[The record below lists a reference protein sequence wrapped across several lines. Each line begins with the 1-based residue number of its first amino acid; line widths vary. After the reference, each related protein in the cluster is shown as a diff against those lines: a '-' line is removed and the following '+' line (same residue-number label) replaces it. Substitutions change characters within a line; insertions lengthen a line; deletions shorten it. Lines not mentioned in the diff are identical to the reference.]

1 MGGETVGPQ
10 MTAPDDTLG
19 SVLAVAFQDLDDARE
34 DFRQAEF
41 KDAAGVLSR
50 FLIALDREP
59 LAGFLDSLLPSVNLD
74 EWLKHASASAGSM
87 VGSAA
92 LDWPHDRAER
102 VALQLA
108 VCKAIASKKLDFL
121 NFVHQ
126 HFHVG
131 NALSAHVF
139 VFNQKILAPVIRDIR
154 RLTELRQ
161 VTSVLTQAMGK
172 LPASGDAILDNLL
185 EDASKRFRDPAP
197 AARRDAV
204 EKLWDGWERL
214 KTLEAS
220 GNKSASIQVLLNT
233 AAEPGSTFRTLL
245 ETEARALTDIGNSFH
260 IRHFETNK
268 TPVPLP
274 EHVDYLFH
282 RLYALVNL
290 LITVRAGQF
299 VERP

>member
-1 MGGETVGPQ
+1 
-10 MTAPDDTLG
+10 MTDSANNLE
-19 SVLAVAFQDLDDARE
+19 SILANAFQDLEDARE

-41 KDAAGVLSR
+41 KDASGVLGR
-50 FLIALDREP
+50 FVLALDREP
-59 LAGFLDSLLPSVNLD
+59 LAGFLASQLPSVD
-74 EWLKHASASAGSM
+74 MDGWLQRSSESAGSI
-87 VGSAA
+87 VGSAE
-92 LDWPHDRAER
+92 LDWHHDRAER
-102 VALQLA
+102 VAMQVA
-108 VCKAIASKKLDFL
+108 VCRAIASKKLDFL

-131 NALSAHVF
+131 SALSAHVF
-139 VFNQKILAPVIRDIR
+139 VFNQKILIPVIRDLR

-161 VTSVLTQAMGK
+161 VTSVLTQAIGK

-185 EDASKRFRDPAP
+185 QDASKRFRDPAP
-197 AARRDAV
+197 AARRDAI

-214 KTLEAS
+214 KTLDTYD
-220 GNKSASIQVLLNT
+220 NKSASVQALLNIV
-233 AAEPGSTFRTLL
+233 AEPGSTFRTLL

-268 TPVPLP
+268 VPVPLP

-290 LITVRAGQF
+290 LITARSVKALRGNSQLSAQHL
-299 VERP
+299 

>member
-1 MGGETVGPQ
+1 
-10 MTAPDDTLG
+10 MTATNGTLE
-19 SVLAVAFQDLDDARE
+19 SVLSVAIQDLEDARE

-41 KDAAGVLSR
+41 KDAASVLNR
-50 FLIALDREP
+50 FLMALNCEP
-59 LAGFLDSLLPSVNLD
+59 IAGFLASLLPAVNLD
-74 EWLKHASASAGSM
+74 EWLMRASASAGST
-87 VGSAA
+87 VGSTA

-108 VCKAIASKKLDFL
+108 VCRAIASKKLDFL

-131 NALSAHVF
+131 SALSAHVF
-139 VFNQKILAPVIRDIR
+139 VFNQKILVPVIRDIR
-154 RLTELRQ
+154 RLTELRI
-161 VTSVLTQAMGK
+161 VAPVLTQAMGT
-172 LPASGDAILDNLL
+172 LLGSGDAILDNLL
-185 EDASKRFRDPAP
+185 EDASNRFRDPAP

-214 KTLEAS
+214 KTLDAS
-220 GNKSASIQVLLNT
+220 GNKSASIQVLLDT
-233 AAEPGSTFRTLL
+233 AADPGSKFRTLL

-268 TPVPLP
+268 TPVPMP

-282 RLYALVNL
+282 RLYALVSL
-290 LITVRAGQF
+290 LIAARAGQF
-299 VERP
+299 VERQ

>member
-1 MGGETVGPQ
+1 
-10 MTAPDDTLG
+10 MTASANTSE
-19 SVLAVAFQDLDDARE
+19 SVLVFAFQDLEDARE

-41 KDAAGVLSR
+41 KDAARVLGR
-50 FLIALDREP
+50 FLLPLDREP
-59 LAGFLDSLLPSVNLD
+59 LAGFLASLLPPVDLD
-74 EWLKHASASAGSM
+74 AWLKRASESAGSFA
-87 VGSAA
+87 GSAE

-108 VCKAIASKKLDFL
+108 VSRALASKKLDFL
-121 NFVHQ
+121 NFVHH

-131 NALSAHVF
+131 TSLSAHVF
-139 VFNQKILAPVIRDIR
+139 VFNQKILVPFIRDLR
-154 RLTELRQ
+154 RLTELRR
-161 VTSVLTQAMGK
+161 VTSVLMQAMGK
-172 LPASGDAILDNLL
+172 LPTSGDAILDNLL
-185 EDASKRFRDPAP
+185 QDASNRFRDPAP

-214 KTLEAS
+214 KTLDAA
-220 GNKSASIQVLLNT
+220 GNKSASVQVLLNT

-268 TPVPLP
+268 APVPSP

-290 LITVRAGQF
+290 LITARAGQLLDK
-299 VERP
+299 R